1 MKHVKT
7 NFLVVSDYNWLPKDL
22 EESWVHKLS
31 DNYLIY
37 DRAHRFEETE
47 KVKHQINVGQNIF
60 DIFYFAYKNYNNLP
74 DVTAFC
80 RACLMFPKGRE
91 KPLSSGNCSEQHFLK
106 IINNNFF
113 TEIHDFGIEA
123 HAPYA
128 GSPIPASKMDHD
140 GGFLEINNSWYM
152 HHAPW
157 RHFSNLNDFFKD
169 VYVNPDINQYV
180 RFSPGGNYI
189 IPKDRLLRY
198 SKKFYRKMME
208 YISWNRTGT
217 APAEAH
223 LLERALYT
231 MFTCDWEVTEKY
243 K

>member
-1 MKHVKT
+1 MSV
-7 NFLVVSDYNWLPKDL
+7 
-22 EESWVHKLS
+22 
-31 DNYLIY
+31 
-37 DRAHRFEETE
+37 
-47 KVKHQINVGQNIF
+47 
-60 DIFYFAYKNYNNLP
+60 
-74 DVTAFC
+74 
-80 RACLMFPKGRE
+80 
-91 KPLSSGNCSEQHFLK
+91 K
-106 IINNNFF
+106 IIQ
-113 TEIHDFGIEA
+113 E
-123 HAPYA
+123 
-128 GSPIPASKMDHD
+128 PIYNQIKNTNS
-140 GGFLEINNSWYM
+140 GFQNKHITGN
-152 HHAPW
+152 PQTT
-157 RHFSNLNDFFKD
+157 FFKD